1 MSEINV
7 PNDLKPETPRL
18 NVMSTITFCT
28 PQQRLSKLETALLAP
43 DIEEPI
49 VFENITFT
57 WDCVRHFFPLYGRNQ
72 TRPDHN
78 HDSKNVCAE
87 DGDAGDHLATLY
99 KTYEKALLN
108 STRIY
113 EK

>member
-1 MSEINV
+1 MDFSH
-7 PNDLKPETPRL
+7 PGDLEGNWYFRKPRL
-18 NVMSTITFCT
+18 PRYHLMLAKAVIITN
-28 PQQRLSKLETALLAP
+28 
-43 DIEEPI
+43 D
-49 VFENITFT
+49 
-57 WDCVRHFFPLYGRNQ
+57 GRNQ

-87 DGDAGDHLATLY
+87 DDDAGGHLATLY